1 MLHAPPESSQ
11 AGSISSF
18 RIVVSMF
25 HVVECRNRSV
35 KCIFHVVEQRNSSG
49 IWSFVRA

>member
-1 MLHAPPESSQ
+1 MLHAPPESSR
-11 AGSISSF
+11 SRLYSSF

-25 HVVECRNRSV
+25 HVVECINRSV